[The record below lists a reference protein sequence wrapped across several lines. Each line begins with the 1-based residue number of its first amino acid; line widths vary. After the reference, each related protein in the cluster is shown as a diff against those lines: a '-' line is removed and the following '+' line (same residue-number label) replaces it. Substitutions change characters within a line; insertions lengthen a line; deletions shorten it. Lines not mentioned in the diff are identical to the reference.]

1 MKAVSINISVRQLHF
16 NIEMLCEEKLSEYF
30 NFLRNLPE
38 LIPSENQR
46 LINSVKNE
54 WKIYE
59 LLTNI
64 EQLNFEKKLIN
75 VGDGN
80 FLLDELALKLGKGLN
95 VLCPP
100 VSRCLLCDEKLAI
113 NNKPT
118 QIIVHGLRG
127 PVIYSKYILLCKNCW
142 LTTKDKFAA
151 GDQIRQDVTYHP
163 DKVRKH
169 LD

>member
-1 MKAVSINISVRQLHF
+1 MVR
-16 NIEMLCEEKLSEYF
+16 EEVLSEYLY
-30 NFLRNLPE
+30 FLRNLPE

-64 EQLNFEKKLIN
+64 EQLNLEKKLIN

-80 FLLDELALKLGKGLN
+80 FLLDELSIMLGKSLS

-100 VSRCLLCDEKLAI
+100 VSRCLLCD
-113 NNKPT
+113 
-118 QIIVHGLRG
+118 
-127 PVIYSKYILLCKNCW
+127 
-142 LTTKDKFAA
+142 
-151 GDQIRQDVTYHP
+151 
-163 DKVRKH
+163 
-169 LD
+169 

>member
-54 WKIYE
+54 WKIDE

-95 VLCPP
+95 V
-100 VSRCLLCDEKLAI
+100 
-113 NNKPT
+113 
-118 QIIVHGLRG
+118 
-127 PVIYSKYILLCKNCW
+127 
-142 LTTKDKFAA
+142 F
-151 GDQIRQDVTYHP
+151 
-163 DKVRKH
+163 
-169 LD
+169 